1 MIALVEGLIRM
12 DKNINENKSFYTPE
26 DLKNILRMLWSQHI
40 MWTRSYIISA
50 ISKLND
56 IEVVT
61 NRLLEKPRDFANVLR
76 IYYGDKIA
84 NEFEDLFREHLT
96 LVVNLVISYIEGN
109 SADITETERKWYENA
124 TQLATFL
131 SSINPYWDIK
141 TLQNLFY
148 NHLDMTKDQILKR
161 LNNQYAAD
169 VYLYD
174 FIEYHALMIADIM
187 ADGIIKQFYH

>member
-1 MIALVEGLIRM
+1 MIVLVEGLVRM
-12 DKNINENKSFYTPE
+12 DKNMNENKSYYTPE
-26 DLKNILRMLWSQHI
+26 DLKNILRMLWSQNI
-40 MWTRSYIISA
+40 MWTRSFIISA
-50 ISKLND
+50 SSKLND

-61 NRLLEKPRDFANVLR
+61 NRLLENPRDFANVFR

-84 NEFEDLFREHLT
+84 NEFEDLFREHL
-96 LVVNLVISYIEGN
+96 NLVIKVVYSYIEGN
-109 SADITETERKWYENA
+109 SATITETERKWYENA
-124 TQLATFL
+124 SQLATFL
-131 SSINPYWDIK
+131 SSINPYWDKK

-174 FIEYHALMIADIM
+174 FIEYHALMIAGIM